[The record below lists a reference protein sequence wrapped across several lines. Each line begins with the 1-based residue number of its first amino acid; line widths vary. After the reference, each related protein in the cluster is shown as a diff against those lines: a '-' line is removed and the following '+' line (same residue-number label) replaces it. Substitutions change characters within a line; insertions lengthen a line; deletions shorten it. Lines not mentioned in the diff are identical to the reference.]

1 MGFWV
6 KIGEKLEKKEKKN
19 GIWVNKLKILGK
31 HSRKWDKASNSGKI
45 WVKKLVKFAGFWS
58 KTVKNAFKKVG
69 FGSKTGFRKKKTQ
82 NLLKIRV
89 KNGLKNWDFDKK

>member
-1 MGFWV
+1 MKNAEKWEKCSKMPQNWTKFGSKTGLKLGFWV
-6 KIGEKLEKKEKKN
+6 KIGEKLEKKEKKT

-58 KTVKNAFKKVG
+58 KTVKK
-69 FGSKTGFRKKKTQ
+69 
-82 NLLKIRV
+82 RV
-89 KNGLKNWDFDKK
+89 